1 MNIAHAIASAKVRKL
16 ASPHKRSSRNSASW
30 VRSLIL
36 VSIGNLACSCVSPA
50 GQCEGRTWAAPHRTD
65 LLALGRH
72 CDGDLVEGR
81 VGNLVGFNLW
91 SSLNHSR
98 QDFRHFGIRFAVV
111 SFRVL
116 SVIPQTDS
124 ERLRSAW
131 DNECDFVAEPGL
143 LSKHGKNVLFD
154 PLGEFCNAIGFQ
166 LHGNSACNHV
176 NLLGCHGQGI
186 CSDNPYWFSFS
197 EDSLSLLTKLGEFT

>member
-36 VSIGNLACSCVSPA
+36 VGIGNLACSCVSPA

-111 SFRVL
+111 GFRVL

-124 ERLRSAW
+124 ERFRSAR
-131 DNECDFVAEPGL
+131 DDERDFVLESL
-143 LSKHGKNVLFD
+143 LFSKQGKNVLFD
-154 PLGEFCNAIGFQ
+154 RLGELRNAIGLQ
-166 LHGNSACNHV
+166 MHGNSACKHAT
-176 NLLGCHGQGI
+176 LLGSRCQRGD
-186 CSDNPYWFSFS
+186 SDNHYWFRYS
-197 EDSLSLLTKLGEFT
+197 EDSLSPLTKIG

>member
-50 GQCEGRTWAAPHRTD
+50 GQCEGRTLAAPHRTD

-111 SFRVL
+111 GFRVL

-124 ERLRSAW
+124 ERFRSAR
-131 DNECDFVAEPGL
+131 DDERDFVLESL
-143 LSKHGKNVLFD
+143 LFSKQGKNVLFD
-154 PLGEFCNAIGFQ
+154 RLGELRNAIGLQ
-166 LHGNSACNHV
+166 MHGNSACKHAT
-176 NLLGCHGQGI
+176 LLGSRCQRGD
-186 CSDNPYWFSFS
+186 SDNHYWFRYS
-197 EDSLSLLTKLGEFT
+197 EDSLSPLTKIG

>member
-111 SFRVL
+111 GFRVL

-124 ERLRSAW
+124 ERFRSAR
-131 DNECDFVAEPGL
+131 DDERDFVLESL
-143 LSKHGKNVLFD
+143 LFSKQGKNVLFD
-154 PLGEFCNAIGFQ
+154 RLGELRNAIGLQ
-166 LHGNSACNHV
+166 MHGNSACKHAT
-176 NLLGCHGQGI
+176 LLGSRCQRGD
-186 CSDNPYWFSFS
+186 SDNHYWFRYS
-197 EDSLSLLTKLGEFT
+197 EDSLSPLTTLG